1 MGIIEKKQIICKF
14 SSRPSQARLSPSTSN
29 SLTRLKTL
37 RPRSRTRK
45 VFPQISK
52 DSSSLES
59 SSKTEEPSRT
69 TTSRR
74 NPLSISSSDSEVVC
88 KSSSRPSLVRPS
100 PSMLNNPT
108 PLRTSR
114 PRFKIRKES
123 PQTSKDLSSPESNLR
138 MDVLS
143 KTTTFKRNPLSI
155 SSSDSEVV
163 CKSSSRPSPERPS
176 PLMSNNLTPS
186 KTSRLR
192 SRTKK
197 VFPQTS
203 KDSSSPESNSKT
215 AALFRTTTSRR
226 SLLSTWSSD
235 LEEVCKSSLR
245 PSLER
250 PSLSTLSNL
259 TPLRT

>member
-1 MGIIEKKQIICKF
+1 MGIIKKTRTCKF
-14 SSRPSQARLSPSTSN
+14 SSRPSQARPLPSTSN
-29 SLTRLKTL
+29 SPTRLKTS

-52 DSSSLES
+52 DSSSQES
-59 SSKTEEPSRT
+59 NSKTEEPSRT

-74 NPLSISSSDSEVVC
+74 NLLSISSSDSEVVC
-88 KSSSRPSLVRPS
+88 KSSSRLSLVRPS
-100 PSMLNNPT
+100 PSMSSNPT

-123 PQTSKDLSSPESNLR
+123 PQTSKDSSSPESNLR

-143 KTTTFKRNPLSI
+143 KTTTSKRNPPSI
-155 SSSDSEVV
+155 SSSDLEVV
-163 CKSSSRPSPERPS
+163 CKSLSRPSPERPS
-176 PLMSNNLTPS
+176 PLMSNNPTPS

-192 SRTKK
+192 SKTKK

-203 KDSSSPESNSKT
+203 KDLSSPESNSKT
-215 AALFRTTTSRR
+215 AAPFRPTTSRR
-226 SLLSTWSSD
+226 SPLSTWFSD

-245 PSLER
+245 PLLER
-250 PSLSTLSNL
+250 PSLSTLSN
-259 TPLRT
+259 PIPSRT